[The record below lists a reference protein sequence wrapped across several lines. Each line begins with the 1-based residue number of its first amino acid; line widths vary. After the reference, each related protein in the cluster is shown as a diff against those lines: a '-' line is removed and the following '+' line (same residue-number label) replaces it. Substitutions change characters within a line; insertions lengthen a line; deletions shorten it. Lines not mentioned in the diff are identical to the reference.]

1 MKFKAKVLVYLKKS
15 ILDAQGNTTL
25 HALKKI
31 GFAETGRHGLSVQ
44 LIQQWLWVECI
55 DMAGAAMHEEKDD
68 TLGFGGEVPSPSFA
82 LVIPYAPPSLRLPV
96 WHVDLYRLDDP
107 TEVEELGLDD
117 ALSDSVLLIEWPE
130 GLGDRLWPSTLRITL
145 KDDGDGGRRLTVSVP
160 PSWESRCP
168 FQ

>member
-1 MKFKAKVLVYLKKS
+1 M
-15 ILDAQGNTTL
+15 ILSDAAATDAAGRLLAPLLQCGDVV
-25 HALKKI
+25 ALSGDLGAGKTS
-31 GFAETGRHGLSVQ
+31 FARGIL
-44 LIQQWLWVECI
+44 
-55 DMAGAAMHEEKDD
+55 AG
-68 TLGFGGEVPSPSFA
+68 LGFGGEVPSPSFA

-130 GLGDRLWPSTLRITL
+130 GLGDRLWPSALRITL